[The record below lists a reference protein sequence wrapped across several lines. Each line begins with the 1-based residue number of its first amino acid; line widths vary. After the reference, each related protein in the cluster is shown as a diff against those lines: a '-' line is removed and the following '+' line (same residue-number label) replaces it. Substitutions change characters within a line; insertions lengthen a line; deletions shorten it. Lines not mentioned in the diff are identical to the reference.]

1 MYRVRRVIRKTKR
14 VSRTKY
20 PDVETIR
27 PFQSAYRSTFED
39 QPPFQINSVDQPPSQ
54 INAINQTPI
63 EVAKVNRKPVTDYVS
78 LAIKSAKSL
87 NQKTSFDHID
97 KVAAGLFKFDVDP
110 HLQITM
116 PNAVAQEI
124 FDWIITLSQQ
134 PIDEEEKLRLARKF
148 IVSLAPVGFP
158 VEKMEEEKM
167 EDLKR
172 AKFMERVLRDMYGEG
187 NSVAYLAKRYCLSVE
202 SISNTL
208 GIKLVEQESKSR
220 SK

>member
-1 MYRVRRVIRKTKR
+1 
-14 VSRTKY
+14 
-20 PDVETIR
+20 VETLR

-39 QPPFQINSVDQPPSQ
+39 QPPSQINAVNQPPSQ
-54 INAINQTPI
+54 INAVNQPPI
-63 EVAKVNRKPVTDYVS
+63 EVAKANRKPVTDYAS
-78 LAIKSAKSL
+78 LAIKAAKAL
-87 NQKTSFDHID
+87 CQKIPLDHID
-97 KVAAGLFKFDVDP
+97 KVAEGLFTFDVDP

-116 PNAVAQEI
+116 PDAVAQEI
-124 FDWIITLSQQ
+124 FDWIITLSHQ

-148 IVSLAPVGFP
+148 IDSLAPVGFP

-167 EDLKR
+167 EDLKM
-172 AKFMERVLRDMYGEG
+172 AKFKERVLRDMYGEG
-187 NSVAYLAKRYCLSVE
+187 NSVATLAKRYCLSEE